1 MDREKQLM
9 IFLAVW
15 LLTIIFLIIYFLYL
29 FVGVS
34 MLIQILNN
42 IMHVFL
48 ERNKEIGDYLP
59 K

>member
-15 LLTIIFLIIYFLYL
+15 LLTIICLIIYFLYL